1 MDAPAD
7 PQRYKVLPEPVDLES
22 TVTTKDPDPVP
33 DPEGGRNTD
42 RDFLLRY
49 GAL

>member
-1 MDAPAD
+1 MVDDKRFA
-7 PQRYKVLPEPVDLES
+7 KLPPRIRLED
-22 TVTTKDPDPVP
+22 TVTTKDVAPVP
-33 DPEGGRNTD
+33 DPERGRDTD